1 MILPKP
7 QCLCEPCV
15 NVTVVMDITH
25 KLCAFWR
32 PGWLPSSHWPG
43 SLPWK
48 GSPSSRLLGLSMN
61 VCGSYTAG
69 SPGNFHT
76 LVLSVPSAHTEIP
89 IIITISQKPV
99 ALLTLSESRAK
110 EPRIFHPFPLQWVT
124 SHSPVMERT
133 NGFPFSRDAPLP
145 FVLLLLSKERIG
157 NLSQVSQELIPVNS
171 MGGKTSSVSVNTE
184 PMVTFLPE
192 K

>member
-25 KLCAFWR
+25 ELCGFWR

-69 SPGNFHT
+69 SPGDFHT

-124 SHSPVMERT
+124 SHSPR
-133 NGFPFSRDAPLP
+133 NGKNKWVSIFKRCSPP

-171 MGGKTSSVSVNTE
+171 MGGKRPQYLLILS
-184 PMVTFLPE
+184 LW
-192 K
+192 

>member
-25 KLCAFWR
+25 ELCAFWR

-48 GSPSSRLLGLSMN
+48 GSPSSRLLGFSMN

-69 SPGNFHT
+69 SPGDFHT

-99 ALLTLSESRAK
+99 ALLTLSESKAK

-124 SHSPVMERT
+124 SHSPR
-133 NGFPFSRDAPLP
+133 NGKNKWVSIFKRCSPP

-171 MGGKTSSVSVNTE
+171 MGG
-184 PMVTFLPE
+184 E
-192 K
+192 KRPQYLLILSLW